1 MLMMELSWIQS
12 FCIRKTSFA
21 YNGLFLHF
29 QVTELGLQKDQLET
43 SVDVQIDSKLEE
55 GQRFNQEKS
64 VIKGTHN
71 ASNLRG
77 LVNTN
82 DFPIDGDRL

>member
-1 MLMMELSWIQS
+1 MI
-12 FCIRKTSFA
+12 
-21 YNGLFLHF
+21 YFLNL
-29 QVTELGLQKDQLET
+29 QVTEVGLQKGQLET

-64 VIKGTHN
+64 VVKGTHN
-71 ASNLRG
+71 ASNLKG

-82 DFPIDGDRL
+82 DFPIDGARL